1 MQLFSNIEPRVWLTG
16 LFIFLMAYGV
26 STVLIVNKNK
36 QTMRPN
42 QFVSLYMLL
51 KLVRLIVFVAALIV
65 YAVAVKIELKR
76 FMLFAIAMYC
86 VYTVIITIFITMT
99 EKRLKRQ

>member
-16 LFIFLMAYGV
+16 LFIFLMAYGI